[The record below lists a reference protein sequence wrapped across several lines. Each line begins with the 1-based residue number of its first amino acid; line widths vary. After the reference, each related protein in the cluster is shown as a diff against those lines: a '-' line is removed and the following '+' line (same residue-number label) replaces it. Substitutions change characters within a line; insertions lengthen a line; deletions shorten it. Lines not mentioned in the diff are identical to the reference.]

1 MELNPGEQKPRRLLF
16 ADVGAFLMSLR
27 GLLDGFCGKKGI
39 DVHFV
44 QIALSV
50 GVFVEVGQRKNGFQ
64 LPADL
69 FRKGGRELHAAVL
82 RFQLFHLRRVLQR
95 GERHF
100 VDDVPLAL

>member
-1 MELNPGEQKPRRLLF
+1 MNQCPDACKMQTSGLF
-16 ADVGAFLMSLR
+16 SIWLQLF
-27 GLLDGFCGKKGI
+27 DGFCGKEGI
-39 DVHFV
+39 DVHFM

-69 FRKGGRELHAAVL
+69 FRKGVRELHAAVL
-82 RFQLFHLRRVLQR
+82 RFQLFHLRRALQR
-95 GERHF
+95 GEGHF

>member
-1 MELNPGEQKPRRLLF
+1 MQTSGLF
-16 ADVGAFLMSLR
+16 SIWLQLFDV
-27 GLLDGFCGKKGI
+27 FCGKEGI

-95 GERHF
+95 GEGHF

>member
-1 MELNPGEQKPRRLLF
+1 MNQSPDACKMQTSGLF
-16 ADVGAFLMSLR
+16 SIWLQLF
-27 GLLDGFCGKKGI
+27 DGFCGKEGI

-69 FRKGGRELHAAVL
+69 FA
-82 RFQLFHLRRVLQR
+82 R
-95 GERHF
+95 GCENCMPPSCAFSCSICAGLCSGVTGILLMMCRSLSS
-100 VDDVPLAL
+100 V

>member
-69 FRKGGRELHAAVL
+69 FRKGVSCAFSCSICAGFCSGVNGILLMMCRSLSSV
-82 RFQLFHLRRVLQR
+82 
-95 GERHF
+95 
-100 VDDVPLAL
+100 

>member
-1 MELNPGEQKPRRLLF
+1 MNQSPDACKMQTSGLF
-16 ADVGAFLMSLR
+16 SIWLQLF
-27 GLLDGFCGKKGI
+27 DGFCGKKGI

-69 FRKGGRELHAAVL
+69 FRKGVRELHAAVL
-82 RFQLFHLRRVLQR
+82 RFQLFHLRRVLQL
-95 GERHF
+95 GEGHF